1 MSNNKFFIVDFDSTF
16 IRVEA
21 LEELAII
28 SLKNNREKEKILAD
42 IERLTNLGMDGKIP
56 FAESIEKRIQLIN
69 ANRTHLDLL
78 IKRLKRKI
86 STSIKRNK
94 EFFKNYS
101 EEIFIVS
108 GGFKEFIIPVVEQYN
123 IADEHVFAN
132 TFLFDEED
140 NIIGFDKTNILAKKN
155 GKVELLKS
163 LQLSGDIYVIGDG
176 YTDYQ
181 IKEAGLSNKFY
192 VFTENI
198 QRESILEKADHVTPS
213 FDEFLYINKLPMAI
227 SYPKNRINVLLL
239 ENIHANAFNFFKEEG
254 YNIESLP
261 HGMDEEELSQRINNI
276 SIMGIR
282 SKTRITKKV
291 LTNANRLMAIG
302 TFCIGT
308 DQIDLTAC
316 LRKGIAVFNAPFSN
330 TRSVVELAIGEMIM
344 LIRKVFEKSTRLHE
358 GIWDKSCQESF
369 EIRGKKLGIV
379 GYGKIGSQLSVL
391 AESLGIEV
399 YFYDIIEKLVLGNA
413 KKCNSLRELLKK
425 VDIVSIHVDGKCEN
439 RNLIGDKEFRMMR
452 DGVIFLNMSRGFVV
466 DIQALVKYIQNGKIA
481 GAAIDVFPVEPKSS
495 TDNFISELQNLPN
508 VILTPHIGG
517 STIEAQENIAEFV
530 SHKIID
536 YVNSGNSVFSVNFPN
551 IQLPQL
557 QKAHR
562 LMHIHENI
570 PGMLAKINH
579 VLATYDINIEGQY
592 LGTNKE
598 IGYVI
603 TDISKKYNHEVI
615 KDLKQIPHTIKFRIL
630 Y

>member
-21 LEELAII
+21 LEQLAII

-239 ENIHANAFNFFKEEG
+239 ENIHATN
-254 YNIESLP
+254 SLKVSQ
-261 HGMDEEELSQRINNI
+261 ELPSPIVPSMYGFI
-276 SIMGIR
+276 PS
-282 SKTRITKKV
+282 
-291 LTNANRLMAIG
+291 
-302 TFCIGT
+302 
-308 DQIDLTAC
+308 
-316 LRKGIAVFNAPFSN
+316 
-330 TRSVVELAIGEMIM
+330 
-344 LIRKVFEKSTRLHE
+344 LIR
-358 GIWDKSCQESF
+358 
-369 EIRGKKLGIV
+369 
-379 GYGKIGSQLSVL
+379 
-391 AESLGIEV
+391 
-399 YFYDIIEKLVLGNA
+399 
-413 KKCNSLRELLKK
+413 
-425 VDIVSIHVDGKCEN
+425 
-439 RNLIGDKEFRMMR
+439 
-452 DGVIFLNMSRGFVV
+452 
-466 DIQALVKYIQNGKIA
+466 
-481 GAAIDVFPVEPKSS
+481 
-495 TDNFISELQNLPN
+495 
-508 VILTPHIGG
+508 
-517 STIEAQENIAEFV
+517 
-530 SHKIID
+530 
-536 YVNSGNSVFSVNFPN
+536 
-551 IQLPQL
+551 
-557 QKAHR
+557 
-562 LMHIHENI
+562 
-570 PGMLAKINH
+570 
-579 VLATYDINIEGQY
+579 
-592 LGTNKE
+592 
-598 IGYVI
+598 
-603 TDISKKYNHEVI
+603 
-615 KDLKQIPHTIKFRIL
+615 
-630 Y
+630 